1 MSFVEYRRTFAFGL
15 MAGFVVFLGWKLA
28 NDRVTWDYLYEL
40 RQGPAQPELRE
51 QLTPSYREVVKLCE
65 TDPVAAYQRMGEIER
80 EYGFV
85 LMDYWL
91 TRQLVSCMDKAG
103 RIIWAD

>member
-1 MSFVEYRRTFAFGL
+1 MPIVEYRRSFAFGL
-15 MAGFVVFLGWKLA
+15 TAGLIVFMGWKLA

-51 QLTPSYREVVKLCE
+51 QLSPSYREVVKLCQ
-65 TDPVAAYQRMGEIER
+65 TDPEAAYARIGEIES
-80 EYGFV
+80 EHGFV

-91 TRQLVSCMDKAG
+91 TRQLVSCMETAEK
-103 RIIWAD
+103 IIWAD